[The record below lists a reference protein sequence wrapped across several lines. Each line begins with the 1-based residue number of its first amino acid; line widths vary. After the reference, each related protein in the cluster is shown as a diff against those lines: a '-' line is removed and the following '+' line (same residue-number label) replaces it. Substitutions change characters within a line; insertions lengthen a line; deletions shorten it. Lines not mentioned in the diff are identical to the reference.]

1 MAFEPVVKDTSKEA
15 LAELRRTM
23 DAREMEV
30 TTLEDRL
37 QATAFAQQCAQ
48 EWAEKARLDRAEHLT
63 TEVLEVVAT
72 TTAGALSTWK
82 SGMVPLGALA
92 NYALGGGGKVGSF
105 INPENRALRVAVRAG
120 KVLFHS
126 QLAITTRNLIL
137 ENP

>member
-1 MAFEPVVKDTSKEA
+1 MAFEPVVKNTSTEA
-15 LAELRRTM
+15 LAELRSALEPHEEITN
-23 DAREMEV
+23 
-30 TTLEDRL
+30 LEDRL
-37 QATAFAQQCAQ
+37 HAHAFAQQCAK
-48 EWAEKARLDRAEHLT
+48 EWAEKVRLDRTEHVA
-63 TEVLEVVAT
+63 TEVLELVAT

-92 NYALGGGGKVGSF
+92 NYALGGGSKVGSF
-105 INPENRALRVAVRAG
+105 VNPENRALRVAFRTG